1 MPLLTSHSLVMAL
14 RLPAR
19 AVSAP
24 PLQPSEGAS
33 FASALPLQASTDA
46 SFAAWLEAE
55 LAQAPGAA
63 VYGDV
68 FADLVQGVVAW
79 RRRYRGNQA
88 LWRRLLRPERL
99 IKEIIETAPVIAAV
113 SDYVRAQPPGGDP
126 VTIVDLCCGK
136 GYLSMLLAEMLPSE
150 SLRGCVLVDKAW
162 PRHDVQAV
170 GDKHINPEVT
180 LIPST
185 TQILAVTRTP
195 NPNPTPAPAPTPN
208 PNPNPIPTP
217 QP

>member
-1 MPLLTSHSLVMAL
+1 MAL

-68 FADLVQGVVAW
+68 FADLVQGVVALVQMI
-79 RRRYRGNQA
+79 R
-88 LWRRLLRPERL
+88 
-99 IKEIIETAPVIAAV
+99 K
-113 SDYVRAQPPGGDP
+113 
-126 VTIVDLCCGK
+126 LC
-136 GYLSMLLAEMLPSE
+136 
-150 SLRGCVLVDKAW
+150 SLKQTVHW
-162 PRHDVQAV
+162 
-170 GDKHINPEVT
+170 
-180 LIPST
+180 
-185 TQILAVTRTP
+185 
-195 NPNPTPAPAPTPN
+195 
-208 PNPNPIPTP
+208 
-217 QP
+217 

>member
-1 MPLLTSHSLVMAL
+1 MSLLTSHSLVMAL

-33 FASALPLQASTDA
+33 FTSALPLQASTDA

-79 RRRYRGNQA
+79 RRRYRGSQA
-88 LWRRLLRPERL
+88 LWRRLLRQHDKLTSGPVARTFL
-99 IKEIIETAPVIAAV
+99 RTSKPDIYGII
-113 SDYVRAQPPGGDP
+113 
-126 VTIVDLCCGK
+126 
-136 GYLSMLLAEMLPSE
+136 
-150 SLRGCVLVDKAW
+150 
-162 PRHDVQAV
+162 
-170 GDKHINPEVT
+170 
-180 LIPST
+180 
-185 TQILAVTRTP
+185 
-195 NPNPTPAPAPTPN
+195 
-208 PNPNPIPTP
+208 
-217 QP
+217 

>member
-1 MPLLTSHSLVMAL
+1 MQP
-14 RLPAR
+14 PAR
-19 AVSAP
+19 ATAPRLLSSVAVPAPGESAF
-24 PLQPSEGAS
+24 L
-33 FASALPLQASTDA
+33 
-46 SFAAWLEAE
+46 AWLEGE
-55 LAQAPGAA
+55 LAEAPGSDVYSDVYADA
-63 VYGDV
+63 VASVGR
-68 FADLVQGVVAW
+68 W

-99 IKEIIETAPVIAAV
+99 VKEIVETAPVIAAV
-113 SDYVRAQPPGGDP
+113 RDYVAAEPRR

-180 LIPST
+180 LIPNPT
-185 TQILAVTRTP
+185 LILAVTRTA
-195 NPNPTPAPAPTPN
+195 NPKPTPAPASAPTPT
-208 PNPNPIPTP
+208 PT
-217 QP
+217 

>member
-1 MPLLTSHSLVMAL
+1 MKKHQTLLDVLVASMFTLQLVLAL

-24 PLQPSEGAS
+24 PLQASTDAS
-33 FASALPLQASTDA
+33 FTSALPLQASTDA

-55 LAQAPGAA
+55 LAQAPGATA
-63 VYGDV
+63 YGDV
-68 FADLVQGVVAW
+68 YADLVQGVVAW

-99 IKEIIETAPVIAAV
+99 IKEIVETAPVIAAV
-113 SDYVRAQPPGGDP
+113 SDYVHAQPPGSDP

-162 PRHDVQAV
+162 PRHDVQTV
-170 GDKHINPEVT
+170 GDSHINPEVT
-180 LIPST
+180 R
-185 TQILAVTRTP
+185 TRTR
-195 NPNPTPAPAPTPN
+195 T
-208 PNPNPIPTP
+208 
-217 QP
+217 

>member
-79 RRRYRGNQA
+79 RQRYRGNQA
-88 LWRRLLRPERL
+88 LWRRLED
-99 IKEIIETAPVIAAV
+99 A
-113 SDYVRAQPPGGDP
+113 
-126 VTIVDLCCGK
+126 
-136 GYLSMLLAEMLPSE
+136 
-150 SLRGCVLVDKAW
+150 
-162 PRHDVQAV
+162 
-170 GDKHINPEVT
+170 
-180 LIPST
+180 
-185 TQILAVTRTP
+185 
-195 NPNPTPAPAPTPN
+195 
-208 PNPNPIPTP
+208 
-217 QP
+217 

>member
-1 MPLLTSHSLVMAL
+1 MAL

-99 IKEIIETAPVIAAV
+99 IKEIIE
-113 SDYVRAQPPGGDP
+113 
-126 VTIVDLCCGK
+126 
-136 GYLSMLLAEMLPSE
+136 
-150 SLRGCVLVDKAW
+150 
-162 PRHDVQAV
+162 
-170 GDKHINPEVT
+170 INGHE
-180 LIPST
+180 
-185 TQILAVTRTP
+185 
-195 NPNPTPAPAPTPN
+195 
-208 PNPNPIPTP
+208 
-217 QP
+217 